1 MNFQQ
6 LCDVEQA
13 CERAVRA
20 VRIVGSNDMV
30 REMGQLSYIIQE
42 VRHAGQTLCSRDS
55 AAMAH
60 REAAVQRL
68 IGAIFSSV

>member
-20 VRIVGSNDMV
+20 VRIVGSNEMV

-42 VRHAGQTLCSRDS
+42 VRHAGQVLCSVKPEDS
-55 AAMAH
+55 QY

-68 IGAIFSSV
+68 IGAIFSRL

>member
-6 LCDVEQA
+6 LLDVEQA

-42 VRHAGQTLCSRDS
+42 VRHAGQTLCSRDP
-55 AAMAH
+55 ADMER

-68 IGAIFSSV
+68 VGAIFSTV

>member
-42 VRHAGQTLCSRDS
+42 VRHAGQTLCSREPDGYGR
-55 AAMAH
+55 

-68 IGAIFSSV
+68 IAAIFSTV

>member
-42 VRHAGQTLCSRDS
+42 VRHAGQTLCSSDQ
-55 AAMAH
+55 ADNAF
-60 REAAVQRL
+60 REEAVNRL
-68 IGAIFSSV
+68 VSAIFSRV

>member
-20 VRIVGSNDMV
+20 VRIVGSNEMV
-30 REMGQLSYIIQE
+30 REMGQLSYIVQE
-42 VRHAGQTLCSRDS
+42 VRHAGQVLCSANPADDRL
-55 AAMAH
+55 

-68 IGAIFSSV
+68 IGAIFSRI